1 MKQLQQ
7 DIRIILKCANTETFE
22 ERKAY
27 NRLLDFIQIDSIYDG
42 IPVEDSC
49 DNEYGDLEWL
59 KINDLLIVVVNTT
72 IKVFVW
78 LIGMCMGMHG
88 VLISIIIV

>member
-49 DNEYGDLEWL
+49 DNEKRE
-59 KINDLLIVVVNTT
+59 KLIE
-72 IKVFVW
+72 
-78 LIGMCMGMHG
+78 
-88 VLISIIIV
+88 